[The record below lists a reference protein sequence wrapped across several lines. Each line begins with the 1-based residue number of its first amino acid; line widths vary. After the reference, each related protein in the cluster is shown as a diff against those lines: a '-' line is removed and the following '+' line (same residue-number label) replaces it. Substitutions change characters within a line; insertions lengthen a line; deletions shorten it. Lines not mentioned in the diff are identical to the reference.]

1 MSLEVGR
8 PEAPFHCRD
17 IMKCIGSLFNRIDP
31 SSMRFDHKLGPPWS
45 DYNTSRQYDEM
56 FRECRR
62 DHPHRSPHTGEHCVP
77 LGVMIMAD
85 KAAVGRMH
93 MTSVYPIYG
102 AFMNQDATVRYK
114 DGVILLAEL
123 PTLGKKKMKG
133 ERAYHKQLSA
143 RRLLHHCLSIL
154 YEPLKHF
161 EKSGVYLRDADGKD
175 VWVMLFIAYMNSD
188 NEEQND
194 QSGLRRG
201 SWPYHITWSC
211 LINIYIYIYIAHV
224 YVSTCRLHITCI
236 IHTRQCDPPVTYSN
250 THTRSKAFRALLLWC
265 VLPLPCRLV
274 HEPTG
279 GKTFYPSRSTLRSRD
294 LNGSITTLAEQRD
307 RLRHLFVPRTNKSH
321 KAVVEQVFRMWE
333 QRRNERDGT
342 DTRVTALMNTLSILP
357 VRNAYWD
364 VKMAKGGIYAASFA
378 ELLHFM
384 PQGVMTNMRKDFSK
398 LLKQVWS
405 GYRRREGEEG
415 GQEWAIDLIEG
426 RMRGLPQFTDGLT
439 KICHFHK
446 GIFAL
451 SWVSG
456 EDHISMFQQM
466 VFCMPHPC

>member
-1 MSLEVGR
+1 
-8 PEAPFHCRD
+8 
-17 IMKCIGSLFNRIDP
+17 
-31 SSMRFDHKLGPPWS
+31 MRFDHKLGPPWS

-133 ERAYHKQLSA
+133 DRAYHKQLSA

-211 LINIYIYIYIAHV
+211 LINIYIYISHV
-224 YVSTCRLHITCI
+224 Y
-236 IHTRQCDPPVTYSN
+236 
-250 THTRSKAFRALLLWC
+250 
-265 VLPLPCRLV
+265 
-274 HEPTG
+274 
-279 GKTFYPSRSTLRSRD
+279 
-294 LNGSITTLAEQRD
+294 
-307 RLRHLFVPRTNKSH
+307 
-321 KAVVEQVFRMWE
+321 
-333 QRRNERDGT
+333 
-342 DTRVTALMNTLSILP
+342 
-357 VRNAYWD
+357 
-364 VKMAKGGIYAASFA
+364 
-378 ELLHFM
+378 
-384 PQGVMTNMRKDFSK
+384 
-398 LLKQVWS
+398 
-405 GYRRREGEEG
+405 
-415 GQEWAIDLIEG
+415 
-426 RMRGLPQFTDGLT
+426 
-439 KICHFHK
+439 
-446 GIFAL
+446 
-451 SWVSG
+451 
-456 EDHISMFQQM
+456 
-466 VFCMPHPC
+466 